1 MQLQFRRN
9 TNKTATFSKKIL
21 ILIVALLIIAALF
34 YFLAKMTKTIPTTT
48 SKIYTLPIRFL
59 SKDSFLIHT
68 DTTNYQ
74 KFASTLLKYT
84 NQFVDNPNSL
94 QIIFYIPP
102 NINVADIQELYL
114 VTQSTNFKTL
124 LKKSTN

>member
-1 MQLQFRRN
+1 
-9 TNKTATFSKKIL
+9 
-21 ILIVALLIIAALF
+21 
-34 YFLAKMTKTIPTTT
+34 MTKTIPTTH
-48 SKIYTLPIRFL
+48 KIYTLPIRFL

-84 NQFVDNPNSL
+84 KQFVDNPNSL
-94 QIIFYIPP
+94 QIVFYIPP

-114 VTQSTNFKTL
+114 VAQSTNFKTL